1 LLSLETQQD
10 SRRPSSV
17 DAYPTQPD
25 IIGYPGG
32 NQHREMASQYPFQHL
47 KIAAV
52 LDRLHDAAK
61 ADKWKLARR
70 ATRFLWFFL
79 NPRETDNRLMHVL
92 FHDVYIPV
100 SREQGA
106 LLYLIVRAINARRV
120 VEFGSSFGIST
131 IYLTTAVM
139 DNMQSNPGTFGQV
152 IGSELEPHKH
162 AVATQNLEVAGLSD
176 IAKILLGD
184 AMERFQTVEAPVDLV
199 LLDGWKEL
207 YLPVVKLLKPK
218 LRPGAVVMS
227 DNIFTFK
234 RALRPFLE
242 YMQSGKNGF
251 VSSTLRISDGFEFSV
266 FQGPGE

>member
-1 LLSLETQQD
+1 MEP
-10 SRRPSSV
+10 R
-17 DAYPTQPD
+17 
-25 IIGYPGG
+25 
-32 NQHREMASQYPFQHL
+32 YPFQHL

-70 ATRFLWFFL
+70 APRFLWFFL
-79 NPRETDNRLMHVL
+79 SPHEMDQRLMHVL
-92 FHDVYIPV
+92 FHDVYISV

-106 LLYLIVRAINARRV
+106 LLYLIARATNARRI

-131 IYLTTAVM
+131 IYLATAVL
-139 DNMQSNPGTFGQV
+139 DNMHSNPGSRGEV
-152 IGSELEPHKH
+152 ISSEMEPHKH
-162 AVATQNLEVAGLSD
+162 GVARQNLEAAGLSD
-176 IAKILLGD
+176 FAKILLGD
-184 AMERFQTVEAPVDLV
+184 AMETFQTVEAPVDLV

-234 RALRPFLE
+234 RALRPFVE
-242 YMQSGKNGF
+242 YMESGENGF

-266 FQGPGE
+266 FQGPAA